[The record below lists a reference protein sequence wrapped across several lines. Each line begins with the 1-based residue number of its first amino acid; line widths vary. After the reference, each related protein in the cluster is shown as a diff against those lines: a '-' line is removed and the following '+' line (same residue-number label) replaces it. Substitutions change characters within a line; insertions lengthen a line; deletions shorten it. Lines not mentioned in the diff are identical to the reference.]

1 MGILILYKYIIY
13 IELGELLMTETEHLK
28 ERIKSGQ
35 EKLNDLL
42 KSGKNDML
50 TLEDTIRLSKELD
63 KLIVKFQKLK
73 A

>member
-1 MGILILYKYIIY
+1 
-13 IELGELLMTETEHLK
+13 MTETEHLK